1 LLFGHFEAAS
11 HGAEARLLRDLD
23 RHPPAGTLPLHRR
36 LTLTHQA
43 GVLGQSTGARH
54 DHTPATVEALCVRLL
69 SLTRLTDLL
78 D

>member
-1 LLFGHFEAAS
+1 MSEGGCH
-11 HGAEARLLRDLD
+11 
-23 RHPPAGTLPLHRR
+23 
-36 LTLTHQA
+36 A

-78 D
+78 H